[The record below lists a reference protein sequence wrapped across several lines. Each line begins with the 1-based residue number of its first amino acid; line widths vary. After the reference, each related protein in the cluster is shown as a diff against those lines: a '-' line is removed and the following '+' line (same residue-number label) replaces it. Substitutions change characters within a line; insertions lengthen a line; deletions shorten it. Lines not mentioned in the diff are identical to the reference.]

1 MDPVPLSS
9 NDQFKDVAVAS
20 GLGGLSMIARLLLS
34 TERVSFG
41 WVCRRVLAAAIT
53 ASIVGLAIQDHV
65 TSVGLKMAIAGASG
79 YAAPEVLDYLILR
92 VRSLKASKASR
103 L

>member
-1 MDPVPLSS
+1 MDPNA
-9 NDQFKDVAVAS
+9 NDQIKDVAVAS

-34 TERVSFG
+34 TEPVSFG
-41 WVCRRVLAAAIT
+41 WVCRRILAAAIT
-53 ASIVGLAIQDHV
+53 AAMVGLAIQDHV
-65 TSVGLKMAIAGASG
+65 TSIGLKMAIAGASG